1 VLSPFTPDRG
11 AGSSH
16 AVATARHR
24 FAVALSLSTL
34 VLVFV
39 GGLVTS
45 TGSGLSVP
53 DWPLSYGMVMP
64 PMVGGI
70 FYEHGHRMVAA
81 TVGFLTLVLAV
92 WTQAAETRRGVRRLA
107 WTALA
112 LVIAQGT
119 LGGLTV
125 LFLLPTPV
133 SVAHACLAQ
142 CFFCVTI
149 ALAYVTSAEWAA
161 AGRVPDRAG
170 VRAAAAT
177 ATAVVFVQLVLGATM
192 RHRGAG
198 LAIPDFPLAFGRVIP
213 PLSDSAVVLHF
224 AHRVGALAVLAA
236 VAVLAFRARRSGV
249 TALARMASVVVV
261 LVLAQISL
269 GATTVLTG
277 KAVLP
282 TTAHVAVGAAVLGSC
297 WLLLLR
303 ASRRLRPRAETAA
316 GLVPST
322 RRCDI
327 SRQSVRH
334 RARAVTGRA

>member
-1 VLSPFTPDRG
+1 MSPIP
-11 AGSSH
+11 
-16 AVATARHR
+16 TARHR
-24 FAVALSLSTL
+24 FAVVLALSTL
-34 VLVFV
+34 ALVFV

-64 PMVGGI
+64 PMVGGV

-81 TVGFLTLVLAV
+81 TVGFLTLLLAI
-92 WTQAAETRRGVRRLA
+92 WTQAREPRRGVRRLA

-149 ALAYVTSAEWAA
+149 ALAYATSTEWARA
-161 AGRVPDRAG
+161 DRVPDRAG
-170 VRAAAAT
+170 MRVAAAA

-198 LAIPDFPLAFGRVIP
+198 LAIPDFPLAFGRLFP
-213 PLSDSAVVLHF
+213 PFDDPSVALHF

-236 VAVLAFRARRSGV
+236 VLVLAARAQRSGV
-249 TALARMASVVVV
+249 ARLARLARFAGLLV
-261 LVLAQISL
+261 LVQIAL
-269 GATTVLTG
+269 GSAAVLTG
-277 KAVLP
+277 RSVLP
-282 TTAHVAVGAAVLGSC
+282 TTAHVAVGAAVLGTC
-297 WLLLLR
+297 WLTTLR
-303 ASRRLRPRAETAA
+303 VWRLVTPLDKSAARSWSPEPLASASHWA
-316 GLVPST
+316 GP
-322 RRCDI
+322 
-327 SRQSVRH
+327 
-334 RARAVTGRA
+334 

>member
-1 VLSPFTPDRG
+1 MARPQT
-11 AGSSH
+11 
-16 AVATARHR
+16 TRHR

-34 VLVFV
+34 VLVFA

-45 TGSGLSVP
+45 TGSGLAVP
-53 DWPLSYGMVMP
+53 DWPLSYGMLMP

-81 TVGFLTLVLAV
+81 TVGFLTLVLAI
-92 WTQAAETRRGVRRLA
+92 WTQAREPRAGVRRLA

-149 ALAYVTSAEWAA
+149 ALAYLTSAEWTDAD
-161 AGRVPDRAG
+161 RVPDRAG
-170 VRAAAAT
+170 VRGAAVVAP
-177 ATAVVFVQLVLGATM
+177 AVVFVQLVLGATM

-213 PLSDSAVVLHF
+213 PFDDSA
-224 AHRVGALAVLAA
+224 
-236 VAVLAFRARRSGV
+236 
-249 TALARMASVVVV
+249 
-261 LVLAQISL
+261 
-269 GATTVLTG
+269 
-277 KAVLP
+277 
-282 TTAHVAVGAAVLGSC
+282 
-297 WLLLLR
+297 
-303 ASRRLRPRAETAA
+303 
-316 GLVPST
+316 
-322 RRCDI
+322 
-327 SRQSVRH
+327 
-334 RARAVTGRA
+334 

>member
-1 VLSPFTPDRG
+1 MTRLR
-11 AGSSH
+11 SSSCG
-16 AVATARHR
+16 TARHR
-24 FAVALSLSTL
+24 FATLLALSTL
-34 VLVFV
+34 ILVFV

-45 TGSGLSVP
+45 TGSGLAVP

-81 TVGFLTLVLAV
+81 TVGFLTLVLAI
-92 WTQAAETRRGVRRLA
+92 WTQATEPRPGVRRLA

-149 ALAYVTSAEWAA
+149 ALAYTTSGEWATTD
-161 AGRVPDRAG
+161 RVPDRAG
-170 VRAAAAT
+170 VRLAALA
-177 ATAVVFVQLVLGATM
+177 ATAVVFVQLTLGATM
-192 RHRGAG
+192 RHLGAG

-213 PLSDSAVVLHF
+213 PLSEAAVVLHF
-224 AHRVGALAVLAA
+224 AHRVGALAVLA
-236 VAVLAFRARRSGV
+236 VVVVLAVRAHRSGMA
-249 TALARMASVVVV
+249 ALGRMASVVVV
-261 LVLAQISL
+261 LVIVQIAL

-297 WLLLLR
+297 GLVLLR
-303 ASRRLRPRAETAA
+303 AWRLLQPRAEDAAALVAATA
-316 GLVPST
+316 
-322 RRCDI
+322 
-327 SRQSVRH
+327 
-334 RARAVTGRA
+334 